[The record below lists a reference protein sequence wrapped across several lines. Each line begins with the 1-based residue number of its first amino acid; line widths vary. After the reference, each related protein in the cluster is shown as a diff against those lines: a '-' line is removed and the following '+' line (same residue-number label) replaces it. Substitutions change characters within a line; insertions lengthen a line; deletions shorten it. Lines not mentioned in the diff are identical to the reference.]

1 MIKYIHK
8 VKLSGKEK
16 NVIND
21 QYIIPF
27 VTCAMSYIRIENMCS
42 DIQIRS
48 CYPYWSRMC
57 NIKV

>member
-16 NVIND
+16 NVINAIND

-27 VTCAMSYIRIENMCS
+27 VTCNVVYQNREYIQWHTN
-42 DIQIRS
+42 
-48 CYPYWSRMC
+48 
-57 NIKV
+57 